1 MFPSTPSAIRSV
13 MKPVLSRLALSV
25 ASFFLMAGAIGR
37 PLSPEQLPE
46 PPKLVICAACHGTQG
61 EGGAPGA
68 PRLGGQDT
76 AYLEHALIM
85 FKSRTRAS
93 PIMLPIAASLS
104 DSEIHDLAVY
114 FGSLKGTRVLEAA
127 SPPARLVEAG
137 RLLAYEGAQS
147 DSTPACFSCH
157 GPTGHGVGARFPGI
171 AGQPITFIVDRLHE
185 FQARAKTGTPAPASM
200 TSVAATMSE
209 SQITETAAYLSTL
222 SPWPDASSVSKL
234 PAVSSSTNGP

>member
-1 MFPSTPSAIRSV
+1 
-13 MKPVLSRLALSV
+13 MKLVLSRLALGAASFLSV
-25 ASFFLMAGAIGR
+25 AAAFGR
-37 PLSPEQLPE
+37 PLSPEQSPE
-46 PPKLVICAACHGTQG
+46 PPKLLVCAACHGTQG
-61 EGGAPGA
+61 EGGSPGA

-76 AYLEHALIM
+76 EYLEHALIM

-93 PIMLPIAASLS
+93 PVMLPIAAGLS
-104 DSEIHDLAVY
+104 DAEIHDLAAY

-137 RLLAYEGAQS
+137 RLLAHEGSQA
-147 DSTPACFSCH
+147 DSTPGCFSCH

-171 AGQPITFIVDRLHE
+171 AGQPMAFIVDRLHE
-185 FQARAKTGTPAPASM
+185 FQARAKNGTPAPASM

-209 SQITETAAYLSTL
+209 SQITEAAAYLSTL

-234 PAVSSSTNGP
+234 PAVSPPPMGHSR